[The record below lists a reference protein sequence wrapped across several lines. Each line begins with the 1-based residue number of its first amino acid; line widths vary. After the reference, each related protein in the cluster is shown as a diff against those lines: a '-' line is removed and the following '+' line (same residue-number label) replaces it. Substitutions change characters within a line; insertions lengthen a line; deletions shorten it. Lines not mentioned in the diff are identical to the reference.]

1 MTRPAR
7 TTDPAPIGRFGARP
21 PERRPRHGRRERPL
35 EAEPGPARRERS
47 EQPAPA
53 RRPAAARLRFRVALG
68 AVCALHLALLLAW
81 SVLVPTFRAPDEHV
95 HHDMARYLTTTW
107 RYPAWDGLDVSER
120 TLAALSASPV
130 FFANRPPGDGDAATP
145 RGERP
150 GWADLGPDVRDD
162 PPNQMPQHPPL
173 YYLTAGAAL
182 RVIDGDGERP
192 LDRVVWEL
200 RLLSV
205 LAMAALPLLAVDI
218 ARRVGASDAAALA
231 AAVAAAATPQ
241 LTHVGAAVSNDPLLV
256 LLGGLTLA
264 GAARLATGDQRW
276 PVAVATGVLAGLSLF
291 TKGFAVPIAVAVGV
305 ACLTPLVTR
314 RRDPDRPAPAA
325 VLARAAVVAGLA
337 LVLGGWWWVR
347 NFLTEGTPQP
357 GVRLRDRVPD
367 VEIDHLRFA
376 GDFGERLVTS
386 TWGNFGWFEAR
397 LPLWVS
403 IGVTIVV
410 VVAGLVACWRALPR
424 VFLAVGPAFAGGM
437 VLSAAWGAF
446 KKTGVA
452 YATHGRYAFAGAA
465 GLAAL
470 VAIGF
475 ARLAGRRGRVVPLVM
490 LAGALGLQAV
500 GMWVAL
506 GTYWAGEG
514 PVARLRSMA
523 AFAPVPGTVTA
534 AILVLLAASTAA
546 ATFTIWWWL
555 ADGDATTE
563 PR

>member
-1 MTRPAR
+1 M
-7 TTDPAPIGRFGARP
+7 TDPAPIGRFGARSQQQP
-21 PERRPRHGRRERPL
+21 RPRHGPRPIQPRAKEPVPPRRER
-35 EAEPGPARRERS
+35 AEPRTTTPRAAGPRR
-47 EQPAPA
+47 
-53 RRPAAARLRFRVALG
+53 RFRVAVG
-68 AVCALHLALLLAW
+68 AVCALHLALLLVW

-107 RYPAWDGLDVSER
+107 QYPAWDGLDVSAR

-130 FFANRPPGDGDAATP
+130 FFADRPPADGAAATP
-145 RGERP
+145 RSERP
-150 GWADLGPDVRDD
+150 GWVDLGPDVRDD

-173 YYLTAGAAL
+173 YYVAAGAAL

-218 ARRVGASDAAALA
+218 ARRVGATDAAALA

-256 LLGGLTLA
+256 LLGGLALA

-314 RRDPDRPAPAA
+314 RGDPDRPAPGA
-325 VLARAAVVAGLA
+325 VLARAAVVAALA

-347 NFLTEGTPQP
+347 NLLTEGTPQP

-397 LPLWVS
+397 LPLWLS

-470 VAIGF
+470 VAIGLS
-475 ARLAGRRGRVVPLVM
+475 RLAGRRARVVPLVV
-490 LAGALGLQAV
+490 LVGAIGLQAV
-500 GMWVAL
+500 GMWVSL

-534 AILVLLAASTAA
+534 AILVLLAASTVAA
-546 ATFTIWWWL
+546 AVTIWWTVREP
-555 ADGDATTE
+555 DPPSTATGA
-563 PR
+563 R

>member
-1 MTRPAR
+1 M
-7 TTDPAPIGRFGARP
+7 TDPAPIGRFGARP
-21 PERRPRHGRRERPL
+21 QQPRPRHGPRPTRPRAAGPAPSRRER
-35 EAEPGPARRERS
+35 AEPRATSPR
-47 EQPAPA
+47 
-53 RRPAAARLRFRVALG
+53 AAAPRRRFRVALG
-68 AVCALHLALLLAW
+68 AVCALHLALLLVW

-107 RYPAWDGLDVSER
+107 RYPAWDGLDVSDR
-120 TLAALSASPV
+120 TLAALGASPV
-130 FFANRPPGDGDAATP
+130 FAAGRPPADGDAATP
-145 RGERP
+145 RDERP

-173 YYLTAGAAL
+173 YYVAAGAAL

-200 RLLSV
+200 RLLNV

-218 ARRVGASDAAALA
+218 ARRVGATDF
-231 AAVAAAATPQ
+231 AVFARAPAPAATPQ

-291 TKGFAVPIAVAVGV
+291 TKGFAVPVAVAVGV

-314 RRDPDRPAPAA
+314 RGDPDRPAPAA
-325 VLARAAVVAGLA
+325 VLARAAVVAALA

-397 LPLWVS
+397 LPLWLS
-403 IGVTIVV
+403 IGVTVV
-410 VVAGLVACWRALPR
+410 VVIAGLVACWRALPR

-470 VAIGF
+470 VAIGLS
-475 ARLAGRRGRVVPLVM
+475 RLAGRRARVVPLVV
-490 LAGALGLQAV
+490 LGGAIGLQAV

-534 AILVLLAASTAA
+534 AILVLLTTSTVAA
-546 ATFTIWWWL
+546 AVTIWWAL
-555 ADGDATTE
+555 QDE
-563 PR
+563 PAGV